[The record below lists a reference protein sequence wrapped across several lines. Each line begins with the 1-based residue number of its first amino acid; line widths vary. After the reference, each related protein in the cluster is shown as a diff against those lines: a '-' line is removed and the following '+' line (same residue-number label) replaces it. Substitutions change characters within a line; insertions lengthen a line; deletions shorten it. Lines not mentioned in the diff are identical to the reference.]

1 MKKILKYYS
10 ILASIL
16 LFASCSKNDDY
27 TILIPTDADFVALI
41 NPKSIAE
48 KGNFQKLDQYK
59 IYQLAENEIKN
70 QDPAMNELL
79 KTIKDNPTSA
89 GIDIISPI
97 YVFGQKIE
105 GKNMVALITNMKDKD
120 QFEENLTTI
129 YKGLYKKEISFET
142 NNGFTTITG
151 FNKPFMAWNKSQFLI
166 IASEFG
172 VGEKSIKDYFTKIIN
187 DKHSLAK
194 ENNSFADF
202 VKNSQDINVWYTG
215 NFLKNFSKKEENSK
229 KNLDF
234 TKSSWVNLISFTS
247 DGINFTQKFHPDAIT
262 KVELQKRPMW
272 KSNINT
278 DFFKYFPAQS
288 YMNVALGIYPSNSRY
303 IFENQNFVTTFLEQ
317 YDIDLAKLEQSF
329 EGEAL
334 FSVYDF
340 ELGKAFNPTDFFG
353 KKENFVK
360 QVVYPQFVLGGKM
373 KNAVFFNE
381 FIQSHQEKI
390 KKIGQYYM
398 LPISSNMTIYLTYKN
413 NLMYV
418 TNNQAQMN
426 QFLNNVINSSNFV
439 TSEYATNASNSM
451 FGYVNLNFENYP
463 KEVQNYI
470 YQQIPFG
477 NTTEMQNILS
487 HLDYIDYRV
496 SDEYTKTGKIHMK
509 KSDKNSL
516 EVILLLLDE
525 AYSLFFNQAQQQ
537 QNGN

>member
-303 IFENQNFVTTFLEQ
+303 IFENQNFVTTFL
-317 YDIDLAKLEQSF
+317 
-329 EGEAL
+329 
-334 FSVYDF
+334 
-340 ELGKAFNPTDFFG
+340 
-353 KKENFVK
+353 
-360 QVVYPQFVLGGKM
+360 
-373 KNAVFFNE
+373 
-381 FIQSHQEKI
+381 
-390 KKIGQYYM
+390 
-398 LPISSNMTIYLTYKN
+398 
-413 NLMYV
+413 
-418 TNNQAQMN
+418 
-426 QFLNNVINSSNFV
+426 
-439 TSEYATNASNSM
+439 
-451 FGYVNLNFENYP
+451 
-463 KEVQNYI
+463 
-470 YQQIPFG
+470 
-477 NTTEMQNILS
+477 
-487 HLDYIDYRV
+487 
-496 SDEYTKTGKIHMK
+496 
-509 KSDKNSL
+509 
-516 EVILLLLDE
+516 
-525 AYSLFFNQAQQQ
+525 
-537 QNGN
+537 

>member
-1 MKKILKYYS
+1 MKKHFKYYS
-10 ILASIL
+10 IFVLIL
-16 LFASCSKNDDY
+16 LLVSCSKKDDY

-48 KGNFQKLDQYK
+48 KGNLGQINQYK
-59 IYQLAENEIKN
+59 IYQLAEDEIKN

-79 KTIKDNPTSA
+79 TKIKENPTSA

-97 YVFGQKIE
+97 YLFGQKIE
-105 GKNMVALITNMKDKD
+105 GKNMVALITNMRDKD
-120 QFEENLTTI
+120 DFEENLKAI
-129 YKGLYKKEISFET
+129 YKGLYKKEITFDEVE
-142 NNGFTTITG
+142 GFTTISG
-151 FNKPFMAWNKSQFLI
+151 FNKPFMAWNKTQFLV

-202 VKNSQDINVWYTG
+202 VKKSQDINVWYTG
-215 NFLKNFSKKEENSK
+215 NFLKNFSKQEDNTK

-247 DGINFTQKFHPDAIT
+247 DGINFTQKFHPDAAT
-262 KVELQKRPMW
+262 KVELEKRPMW
-272 KSNINT
+272 KSKINT

-288 YMNVALGIYPSNSRY
+288 YMNIGLGIYPTNTRY
-303 IFENQNFVTTFLEQ
+303 VFENQNFLTTFLEQ
-317 YDIDLAKLEQSF
+317 YDIDLTQLEQSF

-334 FSVYDF
+334 FSIYDF
-340 ELGKAFNPTDFFG
+340 EVGKAFNPNDFFG
-353 KKENFVK
+353 KKENFIK
-360 QVVYPQFVLGGKM
+360 QMVYPQFVLGGKM
-373 KNAVFFNE
+373 KNDLFFNN
-381 FIQSHQEKI
+381 FIKTHQDKI
-390 KKIGQYYM
+390 KKIGEYYM

-413 NLMYV
+413 NLMYI
-418 TNNQAQMN
+418 TNNQAVMN
-426 QFLNNVINSSNFV
+426 QYLKNVVNQSNFV
-439 TSEYATNASNSM
+439 TSSYATNASNSM

-477 NTTEMQNILS
+477 NTKEMQNILGN
-487 HLDYIDYRV
+487 LDYIDYRV

-525 AYSLFFNQAQQQ
+525 AYSLFFNQATQ
-537 QNGN
+537 QNGH

>member
-1 MKKILKYYS
+1 MKKHFKYYS
-10 ILASIL
+10 IFVLIL
-16 LFASCSKNDDY
+16 LLVSCSKKDDY
-27 TILIPTDADFVALI
+27 TTLIPTDADFVALI

-48 KGNFQKLDQYK
+48 KGNLGQINQYK
-59 IYQLAENEIKN
+59 IYQLAEDEIKN

-79 KTIKDNPTSA
+79 TKIKENPTSA

-97 YVFGQKIE
+97 YLFGQKIE
-105 GKNMVALITNMKDKD
+105 GKNMVALITNMRDKD
-120 QFEENLTTI
+120 DFEENLKAI
-129 YKGLYKKEISFET
+129 YKGLYKKEITFDEVE
-142 NNGFTTITG
+142 GFTTISG
-151 FNKPFMAWNKSQFLI
+151 FNKPFMAWNKTQFLV

-202 VKNSQDINVWYTG
+202 VKKSQDINVWYTG
-215 NFLKNFSKKEENSK
+215 NFLKNFSKQEDNTK

-247 DGINFTQKFHPDAIT
+247 DGINFTQKFHPDAAT
-262 KVELQKRPMW
+262 KVELEKRPMW
-272 KSNINT
+272 KSKINT

-288 YMNVALGIYPSNSRY
+288 YMNIGLGIYPTNTRY
-303 IFENQNFVTTFLEQ
+303 VFENQNFLTTFLEQ
-317 YDIDLAKLEQSF
+317 YDIDLTQLEQSF

-334 FSVYDF
+334 FSIYDF
-340 ELGKAFNPTDFFG
+340 EVGKAFNPNDFFG
-353 KKENFVK
+353 KKENFIK
-360 QVVYPQFVLGGKM
+360 QMVYPQFVLGGKM
-373 KNAVFFNE
+373 KNDLFFNN
-381 FIQSHQEKI
+381 FIKTHQDKI
-390 KKIGQYYM
+390 KKIGEYYM

-413 NLMYV
+413 NLMYI
-418 TNNQAQMN
+418 TNNQAVMN
-426 QFLNNVINSSNFV
+426 QYLKNVVNQSNFV
-439 TSEYATNASNSM
+439 TSSYATNASNSM

-477 NTTEMQNILS
+477 NTKEMQNILGN
-487 HLDYIDYRV
+487 LDYIDYRV

-525 AYSLFFNQAQQQ
+525 VYSLFFNQATQ
-537 QNGN
+537 QNGH

>member
-1 MKKILKYYS
+1 MKKHFKYYS
-10 ILASIL
+10 IFVLIL
-16 LFASCSKNDDY
+16 LLASCSKKDDY

-48 KGNFQKLDQYK
+48 KGNLGQINQYK
-59 IYQLAENEIKN
+59 IYQLAEDEIKN

-79 KTIKDNPTSA
+79 TKIKENPTSA

-97 YVFGQKIE
+97 YLFGQKIE
-105 GKNMVALITNMKDKD
+105 GKNMVALITNMRDKD
-120 QFEENLTTI
+120 DFEENLKAI
-129 YKGLYKKEISFET
+129 YKGLYKKEITFDEVE
-142 NNGFTTITG
+142 GFTTISG
-151 FNKPFMAWNKSQFLI
+151 FNKPFMAWNKTQFLV

-202 VKNSQDINVWYTG
+202 VKKSQDINVWYTG
-215 NFLKNFSKKEENSK
+215 NFLKNFSKQEDNTK

-247 DGINFTQKFHPDAIT
+247 DGINFTQKFHPDAAT
-262 KVELQKRPMW
+262 KVELEKRPMW
-272 KSNINT
+272 KSKINT

-288 YMNVALGIYPSNSRY
+288 YMNIGLGIYPTNTRY
-303 IFENQNFVTTFLEQ
+303 VFENQNFLTTFLEQ
-317 YDIDLAKLEQSF
+317 YDIDLTQLEQSF

-334 FSVYDF
+334 FSIYDF
-340 ELGKAFNPTDFFG
+340 EVGKAFNPNDFFG
-353 KKENFVK
+353 KKENFIK
-360 QVVYPQFVLGGKM
+360 QMVYPQFVLGGKM
-373 KNAVFFNE
+373 KNDLFFNN
-381 FIQSHQEKI
+381 FIKTHQDKI
-390 KKIGQYYM
+390 KKIGEYYM

-413 NLMYV
+413 NLMYI
-418 TNNQAQMN
+418 TNNQAVMN
-426 QFLNNVINSSNFV
+426 QYLKNVVNQSNFV
-439 TSEYATNASNSM
+439 TSSYATNASNSM

-477 NTTEMQNILS
+477 NTKEMQNILGN
-487 HLDYIDYRV
+487 LDYIDYRV

-525 AYSLFFNQAQQQ
+525 AYSLFFNQATQ
-537 QNGN
+537 QNGH

>member
-1 MKKILKYYS
+1 MKKHFKYYS
-10 ILASIL
+10 IFVLIL
-16 LFASCSKNDDY
+16 LLVSCSKKDDY
-27 TILIPTDADFVALI
+27 TTLIPTDADFVALI

-48 KGNFQKLDQYK
+48 KGNLGQINQYK
-59 IYQLAENEIKN
+59 IYQLAEDEIKN

-79 KTIKDNPTSA
+79 TKIKENPTSA

-97 YVFGQKIE
+97 YLFGQKIE
-105 GKNMVALITNMKDKD
+105 GKNMVALITNMRDKD
-120 QFEENLTTI
+120 DFEENLKAI
-129 YKGLYKKEISFET
+129 YKGLYKKEITFDEVE
-142 NNGFTTITG
+142 GFTTISG
-151 FNKPFMAWNKSQFLI
+151 FNKPFMAWNKTQFLV

-202 VKNSQDINVWYTG
+202 VKKSQDINVWYTG
-215 NFLKNFSKKEENSK
+215 NFLKNFSKQEDNTK

-247 DGINFTQKFHPDAIT
+247 DGINFTQKFHPDAAT
-262 KVELQKRPMW
+262 KVELEKRPMW
-272 KSNINT
+272 KSKINT

-288 YMNVALGIYPSNSRY
+288 YMNIGLGIYPTNTRY
-303 IFENQNFVTTFLEQ
+303 VFENQNFLTTFLEQ
-317 YDIDLAKLEQSF
+317 YDIDLTQLEQSF

-334 FSVYDF
+334 FSIYDF
-340 ELGKAFNPTDFFG
+340 EVGKAFNPNDFFG
-353 KKENFVK
+353 KKENFIK
-360 QVVYPQFVLGGKM
+360 QMVYPQFVLGGKM
-373 KNAVFFNE
+373 NNDLFFNN
-381 FIQSHQEKI
+381 FIKTHQDKI
-390 KKIGQYYM
+390 KKIGEYYM

-413 NLMYV
+413 NLMYI
-418 TNNQAQMN
+418 TNNQAVMN
-426 QFLNNVINSSNFV
+426 QYLKNVVNQSNFV
-439 TSEYATNASNSM
+439 TSSYATNASNSM

-477 NTTEMQNILS
+477 NTKEMQNILGN
-487 HLDYIDYRV
+487 LDYIDYRV

-525 AYSLFFNQAQQQ
+525 VYSLFFNQATK
-537 QNGN
+537 QNGH